1 MVVGAVALLIYPH
14 YIRPWLLRWGATP
27 AEVRATLPGDELV
40 PNPRV
45 SATHAITIHA
55 SGEAVWPWLVQMGQG
70 KAGFYSYD
78 WLENLFGCDIH
89 NADRILPQFQTLKA
103 GDSVRLHPKM
113 PPVPAAIVEPN
124 RALVLHGDTR
134 LGSGLPIMKP
144 GDYLNVLWGFYLQPI
159 DEHSTRLIE
168 RFRSDYNPSAFN
180 RLVNGRIMEPVSF
193 IMERK
198 MLLGIRER
206 AERQGIGSR

>member
-1 MVVGAVALLIYPH
+1 VIYPN
-14 YIRPWLLRWGATP
+14 YIRPWHLKWGATT
-27 AEVRATLPGDELV
+27 AEVRQQFPGDELV
-40 PNPRV
+40 PNPKL
-45 SATHAITIHA
+45 SATHAITIRA
-55 SGEAVWPWLVQMGQG
+55 SAGEVWPWLVQMGQG

-89 NADRILPQFQTLKA
+89 NADRILPQFQTLKP
-103 GDSVRLHPKM
+103 GDGIRLHPKM
-113 PPVPAAIVEPN
+113 PPVPAVIVDPN

-134 LGSGLPIMKP
+134 VGSGPPVMKT

-180 RLVNGRIMEPVSF
+180 RLMNGRIMEPVSF

-198 MLLGIRER
+198 MLLGIKER
-206 AERQGIGSR
+206 AERQGIGHR

>member
-1 MVVGAVALLIYPH
+1 
-14 YIRPWLLRWGATP
+14 
-27 AEVRATLPGDELV
+27 
-40 PNPRV
+40 
-45 SATHAITIHA
+45 
-55 SGEAVWPWLVQMGQG
+55 MGQG

-113 PPVPAAIVEPN
+113 PPIAAAIVEPN

-134 LGSGLPIMKP
+134 VGSGPPVMKA
-144 GDYLNVLWGFYLQPI
+144 GDYLNVVWGLYLQPL
-159 DEHSTRLIE
+159 DSHSTRLIE

-180 RLVNGRIMEPVSF
+180 RLMNGGVMEPVSF

-198 MLLGIRER
+198 MLRGIKER
-206 AERQGIGSR
+206 AEGQGIGSR

>member
-1 MVVGAVALLIYPH
+1 
-14 YIRPWLLRWGATP
+14 
-27 AEVRATLPGDELV
+27 
-40 PNPRV
+40 
-45 SATHAITIHA
+45 
-55 SGEAVWPWLVQMGQG
+55 MGQG

-78 WLENLFGCDIH
+78 RLENLFGCDIH

-113 PPVPAAIVEPN
+113 PPIAAAIVEPN

-134 LGSGLPIMKP
+134 VGAGPVGMKP
-144 GDYLNVLWGFYLQPI
+144 GEYLNALWGFYLEPV
-159 DEHSTRLIE
+159 DSHSTRLVE

-180 RLVNGRIMEPVSF
+180 RLMNGGVMEPVSF

-198 MLLGIRER
+198 MLLGIKAR